1 MNSKNQVSS
10 DWRLIGLISLAL
22 IALAG
27 FVFSQNQNE
36 IDGIRA
42 IIRLTAR
49 TSLTLFLIAFVA
61 SSLFKLFPNEL
72 TKWILKRRRAFGL
85 SFVVS
90 HLMHAVAIYNLA
102 KLDFALFKQLTNI
115 VSYVAGGSC
124 YLVIILLGATSFHP
138 VRRLMAP
145 QTWAKLHTFG
155 VWYIWLFFLINFGKR
170 VPHNPMYIIA
180 IIPIIIALSIRL
192 TAKQKLVGANKVDK
206 IT

>member
-22 IALAG
+22 IALAS
-27 FVFSQNQNE
+27 FVFFQNQNE

-49 TSLTLFLIAFVA
+49 TSLTLFLIAFIA
-61 SSLFKLFPNEL
+61 SSLFKLLPNDL
-72 TKWILKRRRAFGL
+72 TKWILKHRRAFGL

-90 HLMHAVAIYNLA
+90 HLIHAIAIYQLA

-124 YLVIILLGATSFHP
+124 YLVILLLGITSFNP
-138 VRRLMAP
+138 VRRLMKP
-145 QTWAKLHTFG
+145 QTWAKLHIFG
-155 VWYIWLFFLINFGKR
+155 IWYIWAFFLVNFGKR
-170 VPHNPMYIIA
+170 APHNPMYLIA
-180 IIPIIIALSIRL
+180 IVPILIALAIRIV
-192 TAKQKLVGANKVDK
+192 AKRKPSLNQ
-206 IT
+206 